1 VYFNHILTQIVD
13 PEWLGDEA
21 YEIYL
26 DVYDRA
32 GRTRP
37 YHVTYGDGTEID
49 MADHQRVA
57 DGLAAAT
64 IAPGWQ
70 AGEVLLIDNV
80 YTGHGRLPFTGHRD
94 VQVALID

>member
-13 PEWLGDEA
+13 PRWLGEEA
-21 YEIYL
+21 YETYL

-32 GRTRP
+32 RRTRP
-37 YHVTYGDGTEID
+37 YHVTYGDGTEIH
-49 MADHQRVA
+49 MADHQRAA
-57 DGLAAAT
+57 DVLAAAT

-70 AGEVLLIDNV
+70 AGEVLLIDNI